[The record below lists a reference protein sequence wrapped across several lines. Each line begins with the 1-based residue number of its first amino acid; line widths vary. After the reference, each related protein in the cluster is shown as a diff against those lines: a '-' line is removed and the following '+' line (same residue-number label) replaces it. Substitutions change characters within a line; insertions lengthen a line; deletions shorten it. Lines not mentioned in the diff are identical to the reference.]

1 MFTIHVFCHT
11 IISDVIKWKQI
22 DLKEKPPP
30 PYNNKNGYIVYI
42 QQRSLSLAQRQ
53 SVPRTET
60 NTRGE
65 YLLFGNHVRFSFKDV
80 KKNCLDTKFDGL
92 QLPE

>member
-1 MFTIHVFCHT
+1 M
-11 IISDVIKWKQI
+11 
-22 DLKEKPPP
+22 
-30 PYNNKNGYIVYI
+30 
-42 QQRSLSLAQRQ
+42 SLAQRQ

-65 YLLFGNHVRFSFKDV
+65 YLLLGNHVRFSFKDV